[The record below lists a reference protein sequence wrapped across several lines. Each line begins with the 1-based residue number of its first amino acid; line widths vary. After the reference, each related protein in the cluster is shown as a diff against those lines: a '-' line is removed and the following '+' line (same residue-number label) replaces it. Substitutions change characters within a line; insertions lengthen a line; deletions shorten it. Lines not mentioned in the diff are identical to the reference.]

1 MSRQEGN
8 AHGRHYTE
16 DEKVED
22 ENRNYNQAKGR
33 RHFSAE
39 EDSKAGGH
47 SDRWADSSD
56 DDNRGEQHE
65 FARGGDNDDVNAHD
79 QAQDEGRMQG
89 EARNEGGHQGGR
101 NQHNSR

>member
-1 MSRQEGN
+1 MPRQEGN

-16 DEKVED
+16 QEHTED

-33 RHFSAE
+33 RHFSPD

-47 SDRWADSSD
+47 SDRWADSGSD
-56 DDNRGEQHE
+56 ESRGQQHE
-65 FARGGDNDDVNAHD
+65 FRAGSENEDVHAHSE
-79 QAQDEGRMQG
+79 AQSEGRMQG
-89 EARNEGGHQGGR
+89 EARNEGGHQSGR